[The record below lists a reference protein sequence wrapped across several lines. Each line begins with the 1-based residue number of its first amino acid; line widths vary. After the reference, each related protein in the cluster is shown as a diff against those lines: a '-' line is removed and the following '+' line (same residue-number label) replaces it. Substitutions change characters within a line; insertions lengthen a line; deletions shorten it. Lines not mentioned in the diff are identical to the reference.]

1 VKVHLMGI
9 GGAGVSS
16 LASVYLGRGDQV
28 SGCDVRASATT
39 DALAERGAII
49 SVGHDPA
56 HVAGQDLVVYS
67 AAVAPGNPELL
78 SALRSGVAT
87 SRAQALAQLIAATDS
102 IAVAGTHG
110 KTTVTYMVGHVLTRA
125 GRDPTVLVG
134 DGTSSRVGHGDLL
147 VAETDE
153 SDGSLVLHRPRNA
166 IVTNIELDHPDHF
179 TGVEAVERDFG
190 TFLGGVSGVAVVC
203 ADDARAAGL
212 PTLARRV
219 TFGFAAG
226 ARYRCTDETPA
237 RLFCDGAELGR
248 LELQVPGRHNV
259 QNACA
264 AVAMCLELGVDFAT
278 AAAALATF
286 PGARR
291 RMERLGSWRGATL
304 YDDYGHHPTEVRATL
319 AAARRLP
326 HKRLVLVFQPH
337 RYSRWAAFRD
347 EFTRSFAGA
356 DELILTEVYAAG
368 EPDPGGITAAGVPG
382 ARFARDLAEA
392 RTALEEVVREGDLV
406 LLMGAGDIRRLGDEL
421 AK

>member
-1 VKVHLMGI
+1 
-9 GGAGVSS
+9 
-16 LASVYLGRGDQV
+16 
-28 SGCDVRASATT
+28 
-39 DALAERGAII
+39 
-49 SVGHDPA
+49 
-56 HVAGQDLVVYS
+56 
-67 AAVAPGNPELL
+67 
-78 SALRSGVAT
+78 
-87 SRAQALAQLIAATDS
+87 
-102 IAVAGTHG
+102 
-110 KTTVTYMVGHVLTRA
+110 
-125 GRDPTVLVG
+125 
-134 DGTSSRVGHGDLL
+134 
-147 VAETDE
+147 
-153 SDGSLVLHRPRNA
+153 
-166 IVTNIELDHPDHF
+166 
-179 TGVEAVERDFG
+179 
-190 TFLGGVSGVAVVC
+190 
-203 ADDARAAGL
+203 
-212 PTLARRV
+212 
-219 TFGFAAG
+219 
-226 ARYRCTDETPA
+226 
-237 RLFCDGAELGR
+237 
-248 LELQVPGRHNV
+248 
-259 QNACA
+259 
-264 AVAMCLELGVDFAT
+264 MCLELGVDFAT